1 MPRRR
6 SEASIPVMIALRER
20 PPPFGPWRIGMK
32 TLVATTISSR
42 SAISRS
48 ARPVISSLVPSE

>member
-1 MPRRR
+1 
-6 SEASIPVMIALRER
+6 MIALRER
-20 PPPFGPWRIGMK
+20 PPPLGPSRIGMK